1 MVKYNKKIINKKTIQ
16 LIKKKQ
22 YGGNLIKS
30 FSSLHIGVQ
39 IIIIIPVVAITYVL
53 INNMYR
59 WKLNGVIFPI
69 FFSIVG
75 YELYNTL
82 TYHTKK
88 IGFSLTEVKSGN
100 KNDIN
105 IIHKTIKDIFNTIP
119 QLIPIIPKIKDP
131 KFNYQPFKGIREGI
145 RSLHIPYKIK
155 NSNYNLTINFPKL
168 EIPFFDPLAGIC
180 CVWEKLE
187 KLVKLVEKAMEGPK
201 RIVERIFGGIKRAIN
216 FIKNNIIKPILNVIR
231 GIVSSMIYPVIG
243 LLYVPVG
250 FLKAISFMDGSG
262 KVNKEK
268 NKILDEIKKL
278 KGYANPG
285 FSGGGL
291 YNKYNTPYEKNDI
304 NDYIDDYNGPHIN
317 DPFYKIEILEY
328 EEIYKQ
334 KIAKRKISRMSIY
347 KMYKIQNKR
356 KNGLIQYVNAY
367 KDYKFRKFAKKQF
380 EKRKADDYKTRMD
393 PNTRKTDGLHYNC
406 KIHDYVSEEE
416 MHKFKKDYDNIL
428 KYNSKKHPN
437 IQYGGGLGD
446 ELAKLAKVEGWIS
459 DLPNKVN
466 VVCQV
471 FRIITNGIRS
481 IGRHIDRIARIIFGP
496 IPEYI
501 KKTGQLI
508 NYVGKLIDW
517 FIKTIIGKGIR
528 IIEAAIELVFNLSLG
543 NLPSQIST
551 KLFLPIKYFFKGL
564 LLLLKL
570 PFIEFFTTIVE
581 TLLDIPRFFNAIADI
596 LDGICKVLEAIVR
609 GVLNAIIGP
618 IKKAVEAARAA
629 LRWVSSL
636 FGGGGSGLQKL
647 LYKHNYELNIMLE
660 KKYLLQQTNNNDKNY
675 LDKLCKLDILIK
687 EKKKRIK
694 NIKKLLLKYDKLKQK
709 QIKN

>member
-22 YGGNLIKS
+22 KGGNLIKS
-30 FSSLHIGVQ
+30 FSSLHTAVQ
-39 IIIIIPVVAITYVL
+39 IIIIIPVAAITYVL
-53 INNMYR
+53 LNNMYR
-59 WKLNGVIFPI
+59 WKLNGIIFPFVFYFI
-69 FFSIVG
+69 G
-75 YELYNTL
+75 YELYTIL
-82 TYHTKK
+82 TYHTNKLG
-88 IGFSLTEVKSGN
+88 ISLTEVKSDN
-100 KNDIN
+100 KSDISM
-105 IIHKTIKDIFNTIP
+105 IIKTIKDIFNTIP
-119 QLIPIIPKIKDP
+119 KLVPIIPKIKDP
-131 KFNYQPFKGIREGI
+131 TFNYQPFKGIREGI

-155 NSNYNLTINFPKL
+155 DSNYKLTINFPKL

-187 KLVKLVEKAMEGPK
+187 KLVKLVEKAMEVPK
-201 RIVERIFGGIKRAIN
+201 KIVERIFGGIKRAIDY
-216 FIKNNIIKPILNVIR
+216 IKNNVIKPILNVIK
-231 GIVSSMIYPVIG
+231 GLVSSLIYPVVG

-250 FLKAISFMDGSG
+250 FLEAISKFPGGG

-278 KGYANPG
+278 KGFANPG
-285 FSGGGL
+285 LSGGGL
-291 YNKYNTPYEKNDI
+291 YNKYKTPYEKNDI
-304 NDYIDDYNGPHIN
+304 NDYLDNYNGPHIN

-356 KNGLIQYVNAY
+356 KNGLIKYVNAY

-380 EKRKADDYKTRMD
+380 AKRKAEAYNFRMD
-393 PNTRKTDGLHYNC
+393 PNTSKTDDLYYNS
-406 KIHDYVSEEE
+406 KIHDYMSDQEINE
-416 MHKFKKDYDNIL
+416 FKKNYNNIL
-428 KYNSKKHPN
+428 KYNSNKYSN
-437 IQYGGGLGD
+437 IQYGGNPFKD
-446 ELAKLAKVEGWIS
+446 LAQVEGWIR
-459 DLPNKVN
+459 DLPNKIN
-466 VVCQV
+466 VICRVV
-471 FRIITNGIRS
+471 KIISNGIRN
-481 IGRHIDRIARIIFGP
+481 IGRQIDRIARIIFGP

-528 IIEAAIELVFNLSLG
+528 IIEAAIELVFNLTLG
-543 NLPSQIST
+543 NLPSNIST
-551 KLFLPIKYFFKGL
+551 KIFLPIKYLFKGL

-581 TLLDIPRFFNAIADI
+581 TLLDIPKIFNGIKKG
-596 LDGICKVLEAIVR
+596 LDGICIALEAVVR
-609 GVLNAIIGP
+609 GILYVIIEP
-618 IKKAVEAARAA
+618 IKRLVEMAKK
-629 LRWVSSL
+629 
-636 FGGGGSGLQKL
+636 FNPFNGGSGLQKL

-660 KKYLLQQTNNNDKNY
+660 KRYLLQQTNNTDKNY
-675 LDKLCKLDILIK
+675 LDKLYNLDILIK

-694 NIKKLLLKYDKLKQK
+694 NIRKLLLKYEKCKQK

>member
-22 YGGNLIKS
+22 KGGNLIKS
-30 FSSLHIGVQ
+30 FSSLHIAIQ
-39 IIIIIPVVAITYVL
+39 IIIIIPVSVITYIL
-53 INNMYR
+53 LNNMYR
-59 WKLNGVIFPI
+59 WKLNAVIFPI
-69 FFSIVG
+69 FFGITG
-75 YELYNTL
+75 YELYNVL
-82 TYHTKK
+82 TYHTNKLG
-88 IGFSLTEVKSGN
+88 ISLTEVKETN
-100 KNDIN
+100 KSDIN
-105 IIHKTIKDIFNTIP
+105 IILETIDDIFNTIP
-119 QLIPIIPKIKDP
+119 RLVPTIPKIRNP
-131 KFNYQPFKGIREGI
+131 KFNNQPFKGIRKGI

-155 NSNYNLTINFPKL
+155 DRNYNLTINFPKL

-201 RIVERIFGGIKRAIN
+201 RIVERIFGGIKKAIN
-216 FIKNNIIKPILNVIR
+216 YIKNNVIKPILNVIK
-231 GIVSSMIYPVIG
+231 GIISSMLYPVIG

-250 FLKAISFMDGSG
+250 FLKAISFMDSSG

-268 NKILDEIKKL
+268 NKILDIIKTL

-393 PNTRKTDGLHYNC
+393 PNTPKMDGLHYNS

-416 MHKFKKDYDNIL
+416 MRKFKKDYDNIL
-428 KYNSKKHPN
+428 NYNSKKHPN

-446 ELAKLAKVEGWIS
+446 ELAKLAKVEGWIR
-459 DLPNKVN
+459 DLPNKIN

-471 FRIITNGIRS
+471 VRIITNGIRS
-481 IGRHIDRIARIIFGP
+481 IGRNIDRIARIIFGP
-496 IPEYI
+496 IPEFI

-528 IIEAAIELVFNLSLG
+528 IIEAAVELIFNLSLG
-543 NLPSQIST
+543 NLPPQIST
-551 KLFLPIKYFFKGL
+551 KIFLPIKYFFKGL

-581 TLLDIPRFFNAIADI
+581 ILLDIPRFFNTIADI
-596 LDGICKVLEAIVR
+596 LDGICKVLEGIIR
-609 GVLNAIIGP
+609 KILNALIKP
-618 IKKAVEAARAA
+618 IKDAIEYFENLLKK
-629 LRWVSSL
+629 
-636 FGGGGSGLQKL
+636 FNPFGGGSGLQKL

-660 KKYLLQQTNNNDKNY
+660 KRYLLQQTNNTDKNY
-675 LDKLCKLDILIK
+675 LDKIYNLDILIE

-694 NIKKLLLKYDKLKQK
+694 NIKKLLLKYDKFKQK

>member
-22 YGGNLIKS
+22 KGGNLIKS
-30 FSSLHIGVQ
+30 FSSLHTAVQ
-39 IIIIIPVVAITYVL
+39 IIIIIPVAAITYVL
-53 INNMYR
+53 LNNMYR

-69 FFSIVG
+69 VFYFIG
-75 YELYNTL
+75 YELYTIL
-82 TYHTKK
+82 TYHTNK
-88 IGFSLTEVKSGN
+88 IGFSLTEVKKNN
-100 KNDIN
+100 KSDISM
-105 IIHKTIKDIFNTIP
+105 IIRTIKDIFNTIP
-119 QLIPIIPKIKDP
+119 KLVPIIPKIKDP
-131 KFNYQPFKGIREGI
+131 TFNYQPFKGIREGI

-187 KLVKLVEKAMEGPK
+187 KLVELVEKAMQKPK
-201 RIVERIFGGIKRAIN
+201 KTVEKIFEGIKKGIH
-216 FIKNNIIKPILNVIR
+216 FIKNEIIKPILDVIK
-231 GIVSSMIYPVIG
+231 GIVSSLIYPVIG
-243 LLYVPVG
+243 LLYIPVG
-250 FLKAISFMDGSG
+250 FLKAISFMDKSG
-262 KVNKEK
+262 RVNREK
-268 NKILDEIKKL
+268 NKILDEIAKL
-278 KGYANPG
+278 KGFANPG
-285 FSGGGL
+285 LSGGGL

-304 NDYIDDYNGPHIN
+304 NDYIDNYNGPHIN

-367 KDYKFRKFAKKQF
+367 KNYKFRRFAKKQF
-380 EKRKADDYKTRMD
+380 EKRKADDYKSRMD
-393 PNTRKTDGLHYNC
+393 PNTPKMDGLHYNS

-416 MHKFKKDYDNIL
+416 MNEFKKEYNNIL
-428 KYNSKKHPN
+428 KYNSNKYSN
-437 IQYGGGLGD
+437 IQYGGNPFK
-446 ELAKLAKVEGWIS
+446 ELTKVKGWIK

-466 VVCQV
+466 VICLVV
-471 FRIITNGIRS
+471 RIITNGIRS
-481 IGRHIDRIARIIFGP
+481 IGLEIDKIARIIFGP

-517 FIKTIIGKGIR
+517 FLKTIIGKGIR
-528 IIEAAIELVFNLSLG
+528 IIEAAVELVYNLTLG
-543 NLPSQIST
+543 NLPSNIST
-551 KLFLPIKYFFKGL
+551 KIFLPIKNLFKGL

-570 PFIEFFTTIVE
+570 PFIEFLTTIVE
-581 TLLDIPRFFNAIADI
+581 TLLDIPKLFNGIAFI
-596 LDGICKVLEAIVR
+596 LDGICIAIEALVR
-609 GVLNAIIGP
+609 GILYIIIKP
-618 IKKAVEAARAA
+618 IEKAVELARKA
-629 LRWVSSL
+629 LKALKSF
-636 FGGGGSGLQKL
+636 FGGSGGSGLQKL

-660 KKYLLQQTNNNDKNY
+660 KRNLLQQTINNDKNY
-675 LDKLCKLDILIK
+675 LDKIYNLDILIE
-687 EKKKRIK
+687 EKKRRIK
-694 NIKKLLLKYDKLKQK
+694 NIRKLLLKYDKFKQK